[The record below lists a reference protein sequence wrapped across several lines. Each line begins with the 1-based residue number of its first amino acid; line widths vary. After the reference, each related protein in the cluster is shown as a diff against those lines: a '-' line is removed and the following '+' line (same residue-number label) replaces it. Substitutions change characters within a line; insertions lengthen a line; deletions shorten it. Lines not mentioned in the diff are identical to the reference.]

1 MEEISI
7 LAPLAFVVI
16 SLMAGALQKVVLKE
30 IKVPYTVGLF
40 VLGMVIGTLNIKGY
54 LDATPLV
61 SEASRAA
68 CDIDPD
74 LIINLFL
81 PILIFSAAYE
91 LDVHI
96 FRRTLTNA
104 TLLAVPGIVIS
115 MILTA
120 LVMVGIAQV
129 APAYV
134 NWNWTFALMFGALI
148 SATDPV
154 AVVALLG
161 ELGVSKRFSTLIDGE
176 SMLNDGTGIVLFML
190 MYAPFTSSVE
200 AADSSPVVSFLVVVC
215 GGLLIGYLLA
225 KAFLYYASRR
235 GVKGDYLLQTSVMIL
250 LSYLTFILAQDIFD
264 LSGVIALVAFGLI
277 IAYHSASKLDKKTQ
291 HFMKEFWG
299 LLSYIAN
306 TLIFIIIGV
315 IIAEKV
321 DFAWSDIAVL
331 LVVYVGINIVRVV
344 MIAMLYPILSRSGYG
359 LSKRESIILT
369 WGALRGAL
377 ALTLALMVSYTDTI
391 PEDVRRQVLLLTAGI
406 VTMTLVIN
414 ATTIKWLLDKL
425 GLLDSSVS
433 RQIINAEIKGQL
445 HARSAKYLDSL
456 QQDVSMVGVDWESV
470 RQWLP
475 ESADLPDA
483 QHPERQEFVA
493 GLRMQIIANE
503 RQIINSLFNRGVI
516 SFEAKRKMES
526 ALDILLDSDGVSPL
540 DERLESM
547 SLLESYEEVESPSL
561 ARRLWRRVWRND
573 AIDPSMHLEI
583 AYGVYMS
590 QESLLKVVE
599 QLRNTQL
606 ISSRDNDY
614 LRDIESEISHVRSTA
629 KSFVDKFAADQPE
642 LYGEVATARAQRML
656 LYFER
661 ETIDEFIESGVVDED
676 AGKDLIAELNSR
688 VPEGSD
694 EV

>member
-1 MEEISI
+1 MEEMDL

-16 SLMAGALQKVVLKE
+16 SLMAGALLKVLLKE
-30 IKVPYTVGLF
+30 LKVPYTVGLF
-40 VLGMVIGTLNIKGY
+40 VLGLVIGLLNVKGY
-54 LDATPLV
+54 LEATPLV
-61 SEASRAA
+61 SDAIRAA

-120 LVMVGIAQV
+120 IVMIGVAQV

-200 AADSSPVVSFLVVVC
+200 SAHASPVMSFLIVVC
-215 GGLLIGYLLA
+215 GGVLIGYLLA

-264 LSGVIALVAFGLI
+264 LSGVIALVVFGLI
-277 IAYHSASKLDKKTQ
+277 IAYNSASKLDAKTQ

-321 DFAWSDIAVL
+321 SCTWRDLAVL
-331 LVVYVGINIVRVV
+331 IVVYIGINLVRVV
-344 MIAMLYPILSRSGYG
+344 MIGVLYPILSRCGYG

-377 ALTLALMVSYTDTI
+377 ALTLALMVSYTESI
-391 PEDVRRQVLLLTAGI
+391 PEDVRRQVLFLTAGI
-406 VTMTLVIN
+406 VTLTLVIN
-414 ATTIKWLLDKL
+414 ATTIKWLLEKL
-425 GLLDSSVS
+425 GLLESSAS
-433 RQIINAEIKGQL
+433 RQIIDAEIRGQL
-445 HARSAKYLDSL
+445 YARTSKYLTSL
-456 QQDVSMVGVDWESV
+456 EAGDEMKQAEWSEVK
-470 RQWLP
+470 RWLP
-475 ESADLPDA
+475 ENAQLPKV
-483 QHPERQEFVA
+483 QHPEKMEFVA
-493 GLRMQIIANE
+493 GLRMQLLTNE
-503 RQIINSLFNRGVI
+503 RQIINTLYNQGVI

-526 ALDILLDSDGVSPL
+526 SLALLLDKDGHAPL
-540 DERLESM
+540 DEKLESVG
-547 SLLESYEEVESPSL
+547 LLESYTEVEDPSIS
-561 ARRLWRRVWRND
+561 RKLWRQLWRNN
-573 AIDPSMHLEI
+573 AIDPITHFEI
-583 AYGVYMS
+583 AHGVHLS
-590 QESLLKVVE
+590 QIKLAEVIENLYK
-599 QLRNTQL
+599 TQL
-606 ISSRDNDY
+606 LSSRDHDY
-614 LRDIESEISHVRSTA
+614 LVEIKQEIDVVCERA
-629 KSFVDKFAADQPE
+629 KNFKEMFAIDQPK
-642 LYGEVATARAQRML
+642 LYREALTIRAQRML
-656 LYFER
+656 SHFER
-661 ETIDEFIESGVVDED
+661 ETIEEFVNSGLIDEESAAEF
-676 AGKDLIAELNSR
+676 IAELNQR
-688 VPEGSD
+688 LPEED
-694 EV
+694 EA